1 MKATNQMKFD
11 LTPRRVFAAF
21 TLVPLALLAEAVILQ
36 HLQGQAP
43 CPLCILQ
50 REGYFLFGLIA
61 LAAAVHN
68 PQRRGAAIYAAA
80 MALASLAGMGVA
92 IWHVW
97 TLHHPKFGCGIDV
110 MEQFVNNLPTAK
122 LLPWIF
128 HANGDCAAKHEPIFG
143 LVVPEWSL
151 VWFSV
156 LFLAAVFFC
165 FKWLSGVPARAAA

>member
-1 MKATNQMKFD
+1 
-11 LTPRRVFAAF
+11 
-21 TLVPLALLAEAVILQ
+21 
-36 HLQGQAP
+36 
-43 CPLCILQ
+43 
-50 REGYFLFGLIA
+50 
-61 LAAAVHN
+61 
-68 PQRRGAAIYAAA
+68 
-80 MALASLAGMGVA
+80 
-92 IWHVW
+92 
-97 TLHHPKFGCGIDV
+97 

>member
-1 MKATNQMKFD
+1 MKFE
-11 LTPRRVFAAF
+11 LTRRRVFAAF
-21 TLVPLALLAEAVILQ
+21 TLISLALLAEALILQ

-50 REGYFLFGLIA
+50 REGFLLVGLIA

-80 MALASLAGMGVA
+80 MALASLSGLGVA

-122 LLPWIF
+122 LLPFIF
-128 HANGDCAAKHEPIFG
+128 HASGDCSARHDPILG
-143 LVVPEWSL
+143 LMVPEWAL
-151 VWFSV
+151 AWFAA
-156 LFLAAVFFC
+156 LLLGAVFFGVR
-165 FKWLSGVPARAAA
+165 WLVAAPARATA